1 MIDLTG
7 MNNKDFT
14 LNADHIEKIEEVPET
29 LITLTNGKKYLVLQS
44 LQEVKDEVI
53 KYKNRIFSY
62 KL

>member
-7 MNNKDFT
+7 MNNKNFT

-53 KYKNRIFSY
+53 KYKNKIFSY

>member
-7 MNNKDFT
+7 MNNKSFV

-29 LITLTNGKKYLVLQS
+29 LITLINGKKYLVLES
-44 LQEVKDEVI
+44 IDEVKDAVI
-53 KYKNRIFSY
+53 KYKNRIFTY